1 MLWRLID
8 QCLHQLL
15 VDKRGKAQQFAGFGD
30 IFDNRVQLPSLH
42 TTHPIQVA
50 VVVLLSTGFHKH
62 DLLQWFPTG
71 EEFLP
76 REEFHEF
83 RGGIS
88 TFYLS
93 YLFVVQ

>member
-1 MLWRLID
+1 MNVANGQHALSHKMAICSGEEITGRFFI
-8 QCLHQLL
+8 CKISFVAFTLHRSCAKFNLFCFY
-15 VDKRGKAQQFAGFGD
+15 K
-30 IFDNRVQLPSLH
+30 
-42 TTHPIQVA
+42 TTFY
-50 VVVLLSTGFHKH
+50 L
-62 DLLQWFPTG
+62 DQWFPTG

>member
-1 MLWRLID
+1 MRSRPTTP
-8 QCLHQLL
+8 L
-15 VDKRGKAQQFAGFGD
+15 VIRQM
-30 IFDNRVQLPSLH
+30 NTVQ
-42 TTHPIQVA
+42 
-50 VVVLLSTGFHKH
+50 
-62 DLLQWFPTG
+62 QWFPTE